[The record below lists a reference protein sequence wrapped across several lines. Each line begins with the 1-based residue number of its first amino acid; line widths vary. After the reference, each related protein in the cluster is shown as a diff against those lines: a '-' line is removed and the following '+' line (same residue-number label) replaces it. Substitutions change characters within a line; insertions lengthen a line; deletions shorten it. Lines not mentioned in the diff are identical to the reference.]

1 MKGKNHYLEF
11 VKADDV
17 IKDKVTGC
25 YLTHIRGVS
34 ASAKRSRSEK
44 NKTIKKDTGKTPK
57 MSNLEQKTT
66 YNEVKRV
73 LKQVWTTA
81 TGSSSE
87 NEGVEVPSHY
97 KKYTIQDR
105 QILLQTPERQ
115 RTQPGTSFDGPKNSK
130 RIDLAKPGEVELLVY
145 IANDLTPA
153 EEQEIL
159 PF

>member
-1 MKGKNHYLEF
+1 MPRINGKKHYLEL

-17 IKDKVTGC
+17 VKDKITGC
-25 YLTHIRGVS
+25 YLTHIRGVRTS
-34 ASAKRSRSEK
+34 TKRSKSEK
-44 NKTIKKDTGKTPK
+44 SKTVKKDTCKPQK
-57 MSNLEQKTT
+57 MTKLERKTT

-73 LKQVWTTA
+73 LKQVWTTT

-115 RTQPGTSFDGPKNSK
+115 NEPN
-130 RIDLAKPGEVELLVY
+130 LEHLLMDQ
-145 IANDLTPA
+145 ITRNA
-153 EEQEIL
+153 
-159 PF
+159 

>member
-1 MKGKNHYLEF
+1 MPQINGKKYYLEL

-17 IKDKVTGC
+17 VKDKITGS
-25 YLTHIRGVS
+25 YLTHIRGVK
-34 ASAKRSRSEK
+34 ASTKRSRSEK
-44 NKTIKKDTGKTPK
+44 SKTVKKDTCKPQK
-57 MSNLEQKTT
+57 MSKLERKMT

-87 NEGVEVPSHY
+87 NEGGEVPSHY

-115 RTQPGTSFDGPKNSK
+115 STNPTWNIF
-130 RIDLAKPGEVELLVY
+130 
-145 IANDLTPA
+145 
-153 EEQEIL
+153 
-159 PF
+159 